1 MQLGMTLAEYERS
14 VGPINQYFH
23 ELAEA
28 RYLQRQRII
37 PYDDEEDDETT
48 VSDPSGTK
56 MRGTSTNNFTD
67 QNVRSPQR

>member
-23 ELAEA
+23 EMAEA

-37 PYDDEEDDETT
+37 PYDDEDEDGTT
-48 VSDPSGTK
+48 VSDPSETK
-56 MRGTSTNNFTD
+56 MRGTSENNFRD
-67 QNVRSPQR
+67 GPSM